1 LLLRPA
7 FSLKGKD
14 KIMGRITDNRADVYQ
29 EITDQMIAMIEAGT
43 RPWSK
48 SWNGSTAPN
57 IPLRFTGVPYRG
69 INVLTLW
76 VAAMTKGY
84 GSPHWLTFKQAL
96 ALGGCVRKGE
106 KGSTVVYANKIV
118 VEDAKGDQGGE
129 RGEDSK
135 RQVAFL
141 KRYTVFNAEQ
151 IDGIDAKYPT
161 PAPIIT
167 APNPDERDAELDALF
182 GRVPVTLKHHGSQP
196 YYQPSGDHVVMP
208 EFADFHTSDDYYSTL
223 AHELC
228 HATGH
233 ADRLA
238 RPSLL
243 STKREDYAR
252 EELVA
257 ELGAAFISGAIGI
270 KLHDREDHAAYLA
283 NWLQTLRSDKR
294 AIFTAAT
301 QAQAAADWLLARMG
315 AEIVQQ
321 MDEAA

>member
-1 LLLRPA
+1 
-7 FSLKGKD
+7 
-14 KIMGRITDNRADVYQ
+14 MGQITDNRADIYQ

-48 SWNGSTAPN
+48 SWNGSAAPD
-57 IPLRFTGVPYRG
+57 IPLRSTGVPYRG

-84 GSPHWLTFKQAL
+84 SSPHWLTFKQAL

-106 KGSTVVYANKIV
+106 KGSTVVYANKIAV
-118 VEDAKGDQGGE
+118 DEGKGDQGGDE
-129 RGEDSK
+129 GK

-151 IDGIDAKYPT
+151 IDGIEAKYPA
-161 PAPIIT
+161 PPPIIT
-167 APNPDERDAELDALF
+167 ATNPDERDAELDALF
-182 GRVPVTLKHHGSQP
+182 ARVPVTVRHHGSQP

-208 EFADFHTSDDYYSTL
+208 AFTDFHTGDDYYSTL

-233 ADRLA
+233 VDRLA
-238 RPSLL
+238 RPSLV

-257 ELGAAFISGAIGI
+257 ELGAAFVGATIGI

-283 NWLQTLRSDKR
+283 SWLQALRNDKR
-294 AIFTAAT
+294 CIFTAAA
-301 QAQAAADWLLARMG
+301 QAQAATDWLLSRMSIENP
-315 AEIVQQ
+315 AQ

>member
-1 LLLRPA
+1 MR
-7 FSLKGKD
+7 
-14 KIMGRITDNRADVYQ
+14 RITDNRADVYQ

-48 SWNGSTAPN
+48 SWNGSAARN
-57 IPLRFTGVPYRG
+57 IPLRSTGVPYRG

-76 VAAMTKGY
+76 VASMTKGLA
-84 GSPHWLTFKQAL
+84 SPHWLTFKQAL
-96 ALGGCVRKGE
+96 ALGGWVRKGE
-106 KGSTVVYANKIV
+106 KGSTVVYANTIEV
-118 VEDAKGDQGGE
+118 DADKGNHGGE
-129 RGEDSK
+129 SSTDGK

-151 IDGIDAKYPT
+151 IDGIDAKYAI

-167 APNPDERDAELDALF
+167 ATNPDERDVELDALF
-182 GRVPVTLKHHGSQP
+182 ARVPVTLKHHGSQP
-196 YYQPSGDHVVMP
+196 YYQPSSDHVVIP
-208 EFADFHTSDDYYSTL
+208 EYTDFHTSDDYYSTL

-233 ADRLA
+233 IDRLA
-238 RPSLL
+238 RPTLL
-243 STKREDYAR
+243 SAKREDYAR

-257 ELGAAFISGAIGI
+257 ELGAAFVNGAIGI

-283 NWLQTLRSDKR
+283 NWLQAFRNDKR
-294 AIFTAAT
+294 CIFTAAT
-301 QAQAAADWLLARMG
+301 QAQAAADWLLSRMG
-315 AEIVQQ
+315 AGSRAQ

>member
-1 LLLRPA
+1 
-7 FSLKGKD
+7 
-14 KIMGRITDNRADVYQ
+14 MGRITDNRADVYQ

-57 IPLRFTGVPYRG
+57 IPLRSTGVAYRG

-84 GSPHWLTFKQAL
+84 AAPHWLTFKQAI
-96 ALGGCVRKGE
+96 AMGGCVRKGE
-106 KGSTVVYANKIV
+106 KGSVVVYANRI
-118 VEDAKGDQGGE
+118 ERTEENNAGE
-129 RGEDSK
+129 EVKRGIP
-135 RQVAFL
+135 FL

-151 IDGIDAKYPT
+151 IEGIEGKYPA

-167 APNPDERDAELDALF
+167 ATNPDERDAELDALF
-182 GRVPVTLKHHGSQP
+182 SRVPVTLKHHGSQP

-208 EFADFHTSDDYYSTL
+208 EFSDFHTSDDYYSTL
-223 AHELC
+223 AHELT

-233 ADRLA
+233 VDRLA
-238 RPSLL
+238 RPSLI

-294 AIFTAAT
+294 AIFAAAT
-301 QAQAAADWLLARMG
+301 QAQAAADWLLSSMAIETA
-315 AEIVQQ
+315 AE
-321 MDEAA
+321 MEEAA

>member
-7 FSLKGKD
+7 FSLKGKED
-14 KIMGRITDNRADVYQ
+14 IMGRITDNRADIYQ

-57 IPLRFTGVPYRG
+57 IPLRSTGVPYRG

-106 KGSTVVYANKIV
+106 KGSTVVYANKIEV
-118 VEDAKGDQGGE
+118 DADKGGKSSEDG
-129 RGEDSK
+129 K

-141 KRYTVFNAEQ
+141 KRYTVFNSEQ
-151 IDGIDAKYPT
+151 IDGIEAKYPT

-167 APNPDERDAELDALF
+167 ATNPDERDAELDALF
-182 GRVPVTLKHHGSQP
+182 ARIPVTLKHFGSQP

-223 AHELC
+223 ASLIHD
-228 HATGH
+228 ARFRARSGH
-233 ADRLA
+233 LLRLA
-238 RPSLL
+238 VLRGRPASL
-243 STKREDYAR
+243 
-252 EELVA
+252 
-257 ELGAAFISGAIGI
+257 AFVSP
-270 KLHDREDHAAYLA
+270 H
-283 NWLQTLRSDKR
+283 SD
-294 AIFTAAT
+294 
-301 QAQAAADWLLARMG
+301 
-315 AEIVQQ
+315 
-321 MDEAA
+321 

>member
-1 LLLRPA
+1 
-7 FSLKGKD
+7 
-14 KIMGRITDNRADVYQ
+14 MGRITDNRADVYQ

-48 SWNGSTAPN
+48 SWNGNTAPN
-57 IPLRFTGVPYRG
+57 IPLRSTGVPYRG
-69 INVLTLW
+69 INVLSLW
-76 VAAMTKGY
+76 VAAMTKGFA
-84 GSPHWLTFKQAL
+84 SPHWLTFKQAL

-106 KGSTVVYANKIV
+106 KGSMVVYANKIEV
-118 VEDAKGDQGGE
+118 HDDNGNQGGE
-129 RGEDSK
+129 RGEDGK

-151 IDGIDAKYPT
+151 IDGIEAKYPA

-167 APNPDERDAELDALF
+167 ATNPDERDAELDALF
-182 GRVPVTLKHHGSQP
+182 GRVPITLRHQGSQP
-196 YYQPSGDHVVMP
+196 YYQPSSDHVVMP

-233 ADRLA
+233 VDRLA
-238 RPSLL
+238 RPSLI

-315 AEIVQQ
+315 AESAQQ

>member
-1 LLLRPA
+1 
-7 FSLKGKD
+7 
-14 KIMGRITDNRADVYQ
+14 MGRITDNRADIYQ

-57 IPLRFTGVPYRG
+57 IPLRSTGVPYRG

-84 GSPHWLTFKQAL
+84 ASPHWLTFKQAL

-106 KGSTVVYANKIV
+106 KGSTVVYANKIEV
-118 VEDAKGDQGGE
+118 DADKGGE
-129 RGEDSK
+129 RGEDGK

-151 IDGIDAKYPT
+151 IDGIEAKYPT

-167 APNPDERDAELDALF
+167 ATNPDERDAELDALF
-182 GRVPVTLKHHGSQP
+182 ARVPVTLKHFGSQP

-208 EFADFHTSDDYYSTL
+208 QFADFHTSDDYYSTL

-233 ADRLA
+233 VDRLA
-238 RPSLL
+238 RPSLI

-257 ELGAAFISGAIGI
+257 LSGQSAPS
-270 KLHDREDHAAYLA
+270 AT
-283 NWLQTLRSDKR
+283 LQ
-294 AIFTAAT
+294 
-301 QAQAAADWLLARMG
+301 
-315 AEIVQQ
+315 
-321 MDEAA
+321 

>member
-1 LLLRPA
+1 M
-7 FSLKGKD
+7 K
-14 KIMGRITDNRADVYQ
+14 RITDNRADVYQ

-57 IPLRFTGVPYRG
+57 IPLRSTGVPYRG

-84 GSPHWLTFKQAL
+84 ASPLWLTFKQAL

-106 KGSTVVYANKIV
+106 KGSTVVYANKIEV
-118 VEDAKGDQGGE
+118 DDDKGDQGSDEG
-129 RGEDSK
+129 K

-151 IDGIDAKYPT
+151 IDGIEAKYPA
-161 PAPIIT
+161 PPPIIT
-167 APNPDERDAELDALF
+167 ATNPDERDAELDALF
-182 GRVPVTLKHHGSQP
+182 AHVPVTVRHHGSQP

-208 EFADFHTSDDYYSTL
+208 AFADFHASDAYYSTL

-233 ADRLA
+233 VDRLA
-238 RPSLL
+238 RPTLV

-257 ELGAAFISGAIGI
+257 ELGAAFVSGAIGI

-283 NWLQTLRSDKR
+283 SWLQALRNDKR
-294 AIFTAAT
+294 CIFTAAT
-301 QAQAAADWLLARMG
+301 QAQAAADWLLSLMG
-315 AEIVQQ
+315 TESVAQ
-321 MDEAA
+321 MEEAA

>member
-1 LLLRPA
+1 
-7 FSLKGKD
+7 
-14 KIMGRITDNRADVYQ
+14 MGRITDNRADVYQ
-29 EITDQMIAMIEAGT
+29 EITDQMVAMLEAGT

-57 IPLRFTGVPYRG
+57 IPLRSTGVPYRG

-76 VAAMTKGY
+76 VVAMTKGY
-84 GSPHWLTFKQAL
+84 ASPHWLTFKQAL

-106 KGSTVVYANKIV
+106 KGSTVVYANKIEV
-118 VEDAKGDQGGE
+118 DDKGE
-129 RGEDSK
+129 RGDTGEDGK

-151 IDGIDAKYPT
+151 IDGIEAKYL
-161 PAPIIT
+161 APLSVIT
-167 APNPDERDAELDALF
+167 ATNPDARDAELDTLF
-182 GRVPVTLKHHGSQP
+182 SRVPVTVRHHGSQP

-208 EFADFHTSDDYYSTL
+208 EFADFHTGDDYYSTL

-233 ADRLA
+233 VDRLA
-238 RPSLL
+238 RPSLI

-257 ELGAAFISGAIGI
+257 ELGAAFVSGAIGI

-283 NWLQTLRSDKR
+283 SWLQALRNDKR
-294 AIFTAAT
+294 CIFTAAT
-301 QAQAAADWLLARMG
+301 QAQAAADWLLSRM
-315 AEIVQQ
+315 AIATAPEL
-321 MDEAA
+321 EAA

>member
-1 LLLRPA
+1 
-7 FSLKGKD
+7 
-14 KIMGRITDNRADVYQ
+14 MGRITDNRADIYQ
-29 EITDQMIAMIEAGT
+29 EITDQVVAMLEAGT

-57 IPLRFTGVPYRG
+57 IPLRSTGVPYRG

-76 VAAMTKGY
+76 VVAMKKGY
-84 GSPHWLTFKQAL
+84 ASPHWLTFRQAV

-106 KGSTVVYANKIV
+106 KGSTVVYANKIEV
-118 VEDAKGDQGGE
+118 DDKGE
-129 RGEDSK
+129 RAGTGEDGK

-151 IDGIDAKYPT
+151 IDGIEAKYPA

-167 APNPDERDAELDALF
+167 ATNPDERDAELDALF
-182 GRVPVTLKHHGSQP
+182 SRVPITVQHKGSQP
-196 YYQPSGDHVVMP
+196 YYQPSADHVVMP
-208 EFADFHTSDDYYSTL
+208 EFADFHTGDDYYSTL

-233 ADRLA
+233 VDRLA
-238 RPSLL
+238 RPTLI

-257 ELGAAFISGAIGI
+257 ELGAAFVSGAIGI

-283 NWLQTLRSDKR
+283 GWLQALHNDKR
-294 AIFTAAT
+294 CIFTAAT
-301 QAQAAADWLLARMG
+301 KAQAAADWLSSRMAIEVVPELEEG
-315 AEIVQQ
+315 A
-321 MDEAA
+321 

>member
-1 LLLRPA
+1 
-7 FSLKGKD
+7 
-14 KIMGRITDNRADVYQ
+14 MGRITDNRADVYQ
-29 EITDQMIAMIEAGT
+29 EITDQMIAFLKAGT

-57 IPLRFTGVPYRG
+57 IPLRSTGVPYRG

-76 VAAMTKGY
+76 VVAMTKGY
-84 GSPHWLTFKQAL
+84 ASPHWLTFKQAL

-106 KGSTVVYANKIV
+106 KGSTVVYANKIEV
-118 VEDAKGDQGGE
+118 DDKGE
-129 RGEDSK
+129 RGGTGENGK

-151 IDGIDAKYPT
+151 IDGIEAKYPE

-167 APNPDERDAELDALF
+167 ATNPDARDAELDTLF
-182 GRVPVTLKHHGSQP
+182 SRVPVTVRHHGSQP

-208 EFADFHTSDDYYSTL
+208 EFADFHTGDDYYSTL

-233 ADRLA
+233 VDRLA
-238 RPSLL
+238 RPSLI

-257 ELGAAFISGAIGI
+257 ELGAAFVSGAIGI

-283 NWLQTLRSDKR
+283 SWLQALRNDKR
-294 AIFTAAT
+294 CIFTAAT
-301 QAQAAADWLLARMG
+301 QAQAAADWLLSRM
-315 AEIVQQ
+315 A
-321 MDEAA
+321 MDTAPELEEAA

>member
-1 LLLRPA
+1 MA
-7 FSLKGKD
+7 
-14 KIMGRITDNRADVYQ
+14 RITDNRPDVYQ

-48 SWNGSTAPN
+48 SWNGNTAPN
-57 IPLRFTGVPYRG
+57 IPLRSTGVPYRG

-84 GSPHWLTFKQAL
+84 ASPHWLTFKQAI

-118 VEDAKGDQGGE
+118 VDDAKGDQAGK
-129 RGEDSK
+129 RGEDGK
-135 RQVAFL
+135 REVAFL

-151 IDGIDAKYPT
+151 IDGIEAKYPT

-167 APNPDERDAELDALF
+167 DTNPDERDAEIDALF
-182 GRVPVTLKHHGSQP
+182 GRVPVTVRHHGSQP

-208 EFADFHTSDDYYSTL
+208 EFADFHTSDAYYSTL

-233 ADRLA
+233 GDRLA
-238 RPSLL
+238 RPTLL

-257 ELGAAFISGAIGI
+257 ELGAAFVSGAIGI

-283 NWLQTLRSDKR
+283 SWLQALRNDKR
-294 AIFTAAT
+294 CIFTAAS
-301 QAQAAADWLLARMG
+301 QAQAAADWLLSRMG
-315 AEIVQQ
+315 AESVAD
-321 MDEAA
+321 MEEAA

>member
-1 LLLRPA
+1 
-7 FSLKGKD
+7 
-14 KIMGRITDNRADVYQ
+14 MGRIIDNRADVYQ

-57 IPLRFTGVPYRG
+57 IPLRSTGVPYRG
-69 INVLTLW
+69 INILSLW

-84 GSPHWLTFKQAL
+84 ASPHWLTFKQAL

-106 KGSTVVYANKIV
+106 KGSIVVYANKIV
-118 VEDAKGDQGGE
+118 VDDAKGDQGRE
-129 RGEDSK
+129 RGEEGK

-151 IDGIDAKYPT
+151 IDGIEASYPA
-161 PAPIIT
+161 PAPIIIAT
-167 APNPDERDAELDALF
+167 NPDERDAELDALF
-182 GRVPVTLKHHGSQP
+182 GCVPVTLRHQGSQP

-233 ADRLA
+233 VDRLA
-238 RPSLL
+238 RPSLI

-270 KLHDREDHAAYLA
+270 KLHDRQDHAAYLA
-283 NWLQTLRSDKR
+283 NWLQALRNDKR

-301 QAQAAADWLLARMG
+301 QAQAAADWLLSRM
-315 AEIVQQ
+315 AIEIVP
-321 MDEAA
+321 ETKEVG

>member
-1 LLLRPA
+1 
-7 FSLKGKD
+7 
-14 KIMGRITDNRADVYQ
+14 MGRITDNRADVYQ
-29 EITDQMIAMIEAGT
+29 EITDQMVAMLEAGT

-57 IPLRFTGVPYRG
+57 IPLRSTGAPYRG

-76 VAAMTKGY
+76 VVAMTKGY
-84 GSPHWLTFKQAL
+84 ASPHWLTFKQAL

-106 KGSTVVYANKIV
+106 KGSTVVYANK
-118 VEDAKGDQGGE
+118 VEVDDKEARGGDRGGT
-129 RGEDSK
+129 GEDGK

-151 IDGIDAKYPT
+151 IDGIDAKYPA

-167 APNPDERDAELDALF
+167 TTNPDERDAELDALF
-182 GRVPVTLKHHGSQP
+182 SRVPVTVQHKGSQP
-196 YYQPSGDHVVMP
+196 YYQPSSDHVVMP
-208 EFADFHTSDDYYSTL
+208 EFADFHAGDDYYSTL

-233 ADRLA
+233 GDRLA
-238 RPSLL
+238 RPTLI

-283 NWLQTLRSDKR
+283 SWLQALRNDKR
-294 AIFTAAT
+294 CIFTAAT
-301 QAQAAADWLLARMG
+301 QAQAAADWLLSRM
-315 AEIVQQ
+315 AINTAPELE
-321 MDEAA
+321 EAA

>member
-1 LLLRPA
+1 
-7 FSLKGKD
+7 
-14 KIMGRITDNRADVYQ
+14 MGRITDNRADIYQ

-57 IPLRFTGVPYRG
+57 IPLRSTGVPYRG

-76 VAAMTKGY
+76 VASMTKGY
-84 GSPHWLTFKQAL
+84 ASPHWLTFKQAL

-106 KGSTVVYANKIV
+106 KGSTVVYANKIEV
-118 VEDAKGDQGGE
+118 DDGKGDQGSDEG
-129 RGEDSK
+129 K

-151 IDGIDAKYPT
+151 IDGIEAKYPA
-161 PAPIIT
+161 PPPIIIAT
-167 APNPDERDAELDALF
+167 NPDERDAELDTLF
-182 GRVPVTLKHHGSQP
+182 SRVPVTVRHHGSQP

-208 EFADFHTSDDYYSTL
+208 AFADFHASDAYYSTL

-233 ADRLA
+233 VDRLA
-238 RPSLL
+238 RPTLM

-257 ELGAAFISGAIGI
+257 LSGQSAPS
-270 KLHDREDHAAYLA
+270 AT
-283 NWLQTLRSDKR
+283 LQ
-294 AIFTAAT
+294 
-301 QAQAAADWLLARMG
+301 
-315 AEIVQQ
+315 
-321 MDEAA
+321 

>member
-1 LLLRPA
+1 
-7 FSLKGKD
+7 
-14 KIMGRITDNRADVYQ
+14 MGRITDNRADIYQ

-57 IPLRFTGVPYRG
+57 IPLRSTGVPYRG

-84 GSPHWLTFKQAL
+84 ASPHWLTFKQAL

-106 KGSTVVYANKIV
+106 KGSTVVYANKIEV
-118 VEDAKGDQGGE
+118 NADSKAQEGAE
-129 RGEDSK
+129 RGEDGK

-151 IDGIDAKYPT
+151 IDGIEAKYP
-161 PAPIIT
+161 APLPVIT
-167 APNPDERDAELDALF
+167 ATNPDQRDAELDTLF
-182 GRVPVTLKHHGSQP
+182 ARVPVTLKHFGSQP

-208 EFADFHTSDDYYSTL
+208 QFADFHTSDDYYSTL

-233 ADRLA
+233 VDRLA
-238 RPSLL
+238 RPSLI

-257 ELGAAFISGAIGI
+257 ELGAAFVSATIGI

-283 NWLQTLRSDKR
+283 NWLQALRNDKKC
-294 AIFTAAT
+294 IFTAARL
-301 QAQAAADWLLARMG
+301 AQDASDWLLSRM
-315 AEIVQQ
+315 AVETAPEL
-321 MDEAA
+321 EAAA

>member
-1 LLLRPA
+1 
-7 FSLKGKD
+7 
-14 KIMGRITDNRADVYQ
+14 MGRITENRADVYQ
-29 EITDQMIAMIEAGT
+29 EITDQMIGMIEAGT

-57 IPLRFTGVPYRG
+57 IPLRSTGVPYRG

-118 VEDAKGDQGGE
+118 VDDAKGYQGGE
-129 RGEDSK
+129 QGEDGK

-151 IDGIDAKYPT
+151 IDGIEEKYPT

-167 APNPDERDAELDALF
+167 ATNPDERDAELDVLF

-223 AHELC
+223 AHELT

-233 ADRLA
+233 VDRLA
-238 RPSLL
+238 RPSLI

-283 NWLQTLRSDKR
+283 IWLQTLRSDKR
-294 AIFTAAT
+294 AIFAAAT
-301 QAQAAADWLLARMG
+301 QAQAATDWLLSSMG
-315 AEIVQQ
+315 AEAVQQ
-321 MDEAA
+321 MEEAA

>member
-1 LLLRPA
+1 
-7 FSLKGKD
+7 
-14 KIMGRITDNRADVYQ
+14 MGRITDNRADIYQ

-48 SWNGSTAPN
+48 SWNGSTALN
-57 IPLRFTGVPYRG
+57 IPLRSTGVPYRG

-84 GSPHWLTFKQAL
+84 ACPHWLTFKQAL

-106 KGSTVVYANKIV
+106 KGSTVVYANKIEV
-118 VEDAKGDQGGE
+118 DADEGGE
-129 RGEDSK
+129 RGEDGK

-151 IDGIDAKYPT
+151 IDGIEAKYAA

-167 APNPDERDAELDALF
+167 ATNPDERDAELDALF
-182 GRVPVTLKHHGSQP
+182 ARVPVTLKHFGSQP

-208 EFADFHTSDDYYSTL
+208 EFTDFHTSDDYYSTL

-233 ADRLA
+233 VDRLA
-238 RPSLL
+238 RLIHRVRS
-243 STKREDYAR
+243 E
-252 EELVA
+252 
-257 ELGAAFISGAIGI
+257 G
-270 KLHDREDHAAYLA
+270 LA
-283 NWLQTLRSDKR
+283 
-294 AIFTAAT
+294 
-301 QAQAAADWLLARMG
+301 G
-315 AEIVQQ
+315 VV
-321 MDEAA
+321 

>member
-1 LLLRPA
+1 MR
-7 FSLKGKD
+7 
-14 KIMGRITDNRADVYQ
+14 RITDNRADVYQ

-57 IPLRFTGVPYRG
+57 IPLRSTGVPYRG
-69 INVLTLW
+69 INVLSLW
-76 VAAMTKGY
+76 VASMTKGFA
-84 GSPHWLTFKQAL
+84 SPHWLTFKQAL

-106 KGSTVVYANKIV
+106 KGSTVVYANTIEV
-118 VEDAKGDQGGE
+118 DADKGEQGSESGTE
-129 RGEDSK
+129 GK

-167 APNPDERDAELDALF
+167 ATNPDKRDAKLDALF

-196 YYQPSGDHVVMP
+196 YYQPSSDHVVMP
-208 EFADFHTSDDYYSTL
+208 EYTDFHTSDDYYSTL

-228 HATGH
+228 HSTGH
-233 ADRLA
+233 VDRLA
-238 RPSLL
+238 RPTLISA
-243 STKREDYAR
+243 KREDYAC

-283 NWLQTLRSDKR
+283 NWLQALRNDKR
-294 AIFTAAT
+294 CIFIAAK
-301 QAQAAADWLLARMG
+301 QAQAAADWLLSRMS
-315 AEIVQQ
+315 AEVIPC
-321 MDEAA
+321 EA

>member
-1 LLLRPA
+1 
-7 FSLKGKD
+7 
-14 KIMGRITDNRADVYQ
+14 MGRIIDNLADIYQ

-57 IPLRFTGVPYRG
+57 IPLRSTGVPYRG

-84 GSPHWLTFKQAL
+84 ASPHWLTFKQAL

-106 KGSTVVYANKIV
+106 KGSTVVYANKIEV
-118 VEDAKGDQGGE
+118 DADSKGQGGGE
-129 RGEDSK
+129 RGEDGK

-151 IDGIDAKYPT
+151 INGIEAKYPT

-167 APNPDERDAELDALF
+167 ATNPDERDAELDALF
-182 GRVPVTLKHHGSQP
+182 ARVPVTLKHFGSQP

-208 EFADFHTSDDYYSTL
+208 QFADFHTSDDYYSTL

-233 ADRLA
+233 VDRLA
-238 RPSLL
+238 RPSLI

-257 ELGAAFISGAIGI
+257 ELGAAFVSATIGI

-283 NWLQTLRSDKR
+283 NWLQVLRNDKR
-294 AIFTAAT
+294 CIFTAARL
-301 QAQAAADWLLARMG
+301 AQDASDWLLTRM
-315 AEIVQQ
+315 AVE
-321 MDEAA
+321 MAPELEEAA